1 MRAPL
6 LNLEGGPGA
15 PLLNFERVPSPRVLR
30 SQILGSWPHFYIMSK
45 TQNDEN
51 LLFQKNK

>member
-30 SQILGSWPHFYIMSK
+30 SQILGSWPHFYTMSK